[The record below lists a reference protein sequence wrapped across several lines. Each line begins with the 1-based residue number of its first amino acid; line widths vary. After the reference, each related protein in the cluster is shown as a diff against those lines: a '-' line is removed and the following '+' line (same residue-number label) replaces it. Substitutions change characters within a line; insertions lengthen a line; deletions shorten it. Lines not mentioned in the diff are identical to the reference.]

1 MHDTEGR
8 ALTRHRIRAMTPP
21 SRSPAAG
28 TEPGVLDRLRTLMPA
43 TVCLSGCIGP
53 GSVDAL
59 LPEERRHLQGMSAGR
74 IAEFAAGRATARRAL
89 GMLGF
94 SGHALDRRQDRSPVW
109 PNGVVGSLSHAGALS
124 VAAVARR
131 EAIFGIGI
139 DIERI
144 GRVREK
150 LWPMVF
156 VSGEVEAIESRPPT
170 ERATL
175 ASILF
180 SAKEAYFKFEYPV
193 WGEWLD
199 FTDVTARIVSD
210 SELILAPL
218 KESRVL
224 PAQGVYAVADDV
236 VCVCVFEQHSFEH
249 RDVHL

>member
-1 MHDTEGR
+1 
-8 ALTRHRIRAMTPP
+8 MTPS

-28 TEPGVLDRLRTLMPA
+28 SEPGVLERLRALMPA
-43 TVCLSGCIGP
+43 TVCLSGFVGP
-53 GSVDAL
+53 GNVDAL
-59 LPEERRHLQGMSAGR
+59 LPQERRHLQGMSDGR

-89 GMLGF
+89 DTLGF

-109 PNGVVGSLSHAGALS
+109 PDGVVGSLSHAGALS

-131 EAIFGIGI
+131 DAIFAIGI
-139 DIERI
+139 DIESI

-156 VSGEVEAIESRPPT
+156 VAREVEAIESRPPT
-170 ERATL
+170 ERAAL

-180 SAKEAYFKFEYPV
+180 SAKEAYFKFEYPT

-199 FTDVTARIVSD
+199 FTDVAARMVSE
-210 SELILAPL
+210 SELTVAPL
-218 KESRVL
+218 KESRVP
-224 PAQGVYAVADDV
+224 PARGLYAVADDV
-236 VCVCVFEQHSFEH
+236 VCVCVFEQHFFGH